1 MKIILR
7 TFIFLYFIF
16 LLILINILS
25 ISDYEWMI
33 GEGDIDNLCQ
43 LPLNG
48 RYVIEPILILIPCIL
63 LLFLE
68 KNKKLRWG
76 YVTSLLCISYGHFIY
91 VLIFAEN

>member
-48 RYVIEPILILIPCIL
+48 RDVIEPILILIPCIL

-76 YVTSLLCISYGHFIY
+76 YVTITVMYIIWSFYLRFNFC
-91 VLIFAEN
+91 

>member
-33 GEGDIDNLCQ
+33 GEGDIDINTLYYITFF
-43 LPLNG
+43 
-48 RYVIEPILILIPCIL
+48 R
-63 LLFLE
+63 
-68 KNKKLRWG
+68 KK
-76 YVTSLLCISYGHFIY
+76 
-91 VLIFAEN
+91 

>member
-48 RYVIEPILILIPCIL
+48 RYIIEPILILTPCIL

-76 YVTSLLCISYGHFIY
+76 YVTITVIY
-91 VLIFAEN
+91 IIWSFYLRFNFC

>member
-33 GEGDIDNLCQ
+33 GEGDNLCQ

-76 YVTSLLCISYGHFIY
+76 YVTITVMYIIWSFYLRFNFC
-91 VLIFAEN
+91 

>member
-48 RYVIEPILILIPCIL
+48 RYVIQEWADRAGSSRPVFPLHQVPVRIHWPAFRCI
-63 LLFLE
+63 
-68 KNKKLRWG
+68 R
-76 YVTSLLCISYGHFIY
+76 
-91 VLIFAEN
+91 

>member
-33 GEGDIDNLCQ
+33 GEGDINNLCQ
-43 LPLNG
+43 LPLND

-76 YVTSLLCISYGHFIY
+76 YVTITVMYIIWSFYLRFNFC
-91 VLIFAEN
+91 

>member
-48 RYVIEPILILIPCIL
+48 R
-63 LLFLE
+63 
-68 KNKKLRWG
+68 
-76 YVTSLLCISYGHFIY
+76 
-91 VLIFAEN
+91 

>member
-43 LPLNG
+43 LQLNG

-76 YVTSLLCISYGHFIY
+76 YVTITVMYIIWSFYLRFNFC
-91 VLIFAEN
+91 

>member
-43 LPLNG
+43 LLLNG

-76 YVTSLLCISYGHFIY
+76 YVTITVIY
-91 VLIFAEN
+91 IIWSFYLRFNFC

>member
-43 LPLNG
+43 LPLND
-48 RYVIEPILILIPCIL
+48 RYATEPILILTPCIL
-63 LLFLE
+63 LFFLG

-76 YVTSLLCISYGHFIY
+76 YVT
-91 VLIFAEN
+91 

>member
-48 RYVIEPILILIPCIL
+48 RYVIEPILILIPCIT

-68 KNKKLRWG
+68 KIK
-76 YVTSLLCISYGHFIY
+76 S
-91 VLIFAEN
+91 

>member
-43 LPLNG
+43 LPLND
-48 RYVIEPILILIPCIL
+48 RYATEPILILTPCIL
-63 LLFLE
+63 LF
-68 KNKKLRWG
+68 
-76 YVTSLLCISYGHFIY
+76 F
-91 VLIFAEN
+91 

>member
-33 GEGDIDNLCQ
+33 GEDDIDNLCQ

-48 RYVIEPILILIPCIL
+48 RYVIEPILILIPCIT

-76 YVTSLLCISYGHFIY
+76 YVTITVMYIIWSFYLRFNFC
-91 VLIFAEN
+91 

>member
-68 KNKKLRWG
+68 KNKKTKMG
-76 YVTSLLCISYGHFIY
+76 LCYHHCYIY
-91 VLIFAEN
+91 HMVILFTF